1 MRRPGI
7 ASWVWLSTALCLWGK
22 CIVRFSE
29 THEQLSHPWKQNPPD
44 CKPAASVAA
53 AVVCHCSLLQKQGH
67 CTASVLMY
75 NSLWLPSLRNCP
87 QAKTSR
93 TSRNPKTKNRPFLSL
108 SLCLSLSLSLV
119 PQPHTPF
126 VDVFSRPTMQPQNSP
141 RYPKSLLFSNA
152 LSTWNLQSLS
162 KQQSHKC
169 STVLPL
175 L

>member
-7 ASWVWLSTALCLWGK
+7 ASWVWFSTALCLWGK
-22 CIVRFSE
+22 CIVPFSE

-44 CKPAASVAA
+44 CKPAA

-67 CTASVLMY
+67 YTASVLMY

-87 QAKTSR
+87 QPKTSL
-93 TSRNPKTKNRPFLSL
+93 TSPNPKTKNRPS
-108 SLCLSLSLSLV
+108 LSLSLSLV

-169 STVLPL
+169 STLLPL